1 MDELKVITA
10 IFNPGKIVVTAGV
23 SNRCMNDSDFHK
35 FVISSCAR
43 HLQGDWGDLEYEEDR
58 KANDAAVKE
67 GDFRI
72 MSAYNYGDDPK
83 ETIWIITEGDH
94 SATTVL
100 FPSEY

>member
-1 MDELKVITA
+1 MDELKVITP
-10 IFNPGKIVVTAGV
+10 IFNPGQIVVTAGV
-23 SNRCMNDSDFHK
+23 NTRCIEDPLFQQ
-35 FVISSCAR
+35 FVMTSCAR

-72 MSAYNYGDDPK
+72 MSSYNYDDDPK
-83 ETIWIITEGDH
+83 NTIWIITEWDH
-94 SATTVL
+94 SATTIL

>member
-1 MDELKVITA
+1 MNELKVITPL
-10 IFNPGKIVVTAGV
+10 FDPGQMMITAGI
-23 SNRCMNDSDFHK
+23 NTRCMRDPLFQQ
-35 FVISSCAR
+35 FVMASCCR

-58 KANDAAVKE
+58 KANDAALKE

-83 ETIWIITEGDH
+83 ETIWIITEWDH